1 MIRALFI
8 LVMLVWSE
16 AALAEEPAR
25 LESADRPI
33 QTLDSITIEGEVAVP
48 QVLFITSRDH
58 PRHPEDLGRP
68 LRPTALAVA
77 RRVAVPDR
85 LVVIDDCVSE
95 TIKEQ

>member
-1 MIRALFI
+1 MIRALLI
-8 LVMLVWSE
+8 LALLAWSG

-25 LESADRPI
+25 PV
-33 QTLDSITIEGEVAVP
+33 QTLDSITIEGDVAVP

-58 PRHPEDLGRP
+58 PRHREDLGRP
-68 LRPTALAVA
+68 LRPAALTVA
-77 RRVAVPDR
+77 RGVAVPDR